1 MKKLLYILLIGIGF
15 CISYSTVFAGT
26 EDESRQ
32 KARYYYLEGSRMA
45 SLENDAEAYEYYKKA
60 YLEDPTF
67 TDAAYNYGTQRLVLQ
82 HDTLQS
88 PDELMKS
95 FGLIQGY
102 VDQNPSD
109 LFATRLY
116 GYVAS
121 RLDTIE
127 EAIRVYERISE
138 LVPTETYMLLSLADA
153 YMMNRDSEGAY
164 SALQRY
170 ESIEGKSEEV
180 SLKKMTALL
189 MKEDSIGALNEARD
203 LVASNPTNPTY
214 LIIKG
219 NLHKILGQKDSTL
232 LNYLEAERLN
242 PQNGAVKISLAGYY
256 IEEGDSVAYDQK
268 IYEALMT
275 EDYDLEDKLAI
286 LGTYLKTL
294 LEDKGDL
301 VRGNTLFNQL
311 MQQYPHEPQVLD
323 LAARFSGATGDFDK
337 AVQNISY
344 AVDLEPDNEIYWT
357 QLIRYNL
364 AANHPEES
372 IKAYKRAIKHIE
384 PIEDMTMAYGSALIE
399 MKDFDG
405 AEKAFRGLID
415 KFNPELPLSD
425 SITDNSYRQKL
436 NYESLLRLSTYYNM
450 LGDMYY
456 MAGNTVKAFRAY
468 DNSLYFFP
476 SNNLTLNNYAYF
488 LSETGGDLDK
498 ALEMSKKAI
507 NGDPENPTYLD
518 TYAWI
523 LFKRKEFKEALDTQ
537 LLALEKA
544 NQYGEENAEY
554 YHHLGDIYFMNH
566 EPELALE
573 NWKKAL
579 ALDKDNALLKKKVEY
594 KTFFFE

>member
-15 CISYSTVFAGT
+15 FISYSTVFAGT

-456 MAGNTVKAFRAY
+456 MSGNTAKAFRAY

>member
-15 CISYSTVFAGT
+15 CISYSSVFAGT

-88 PDELMKS
+88 PEELMKS

-456 MAGNTVKAFRAY
+456 MAGSTAKAFRAY